1 MTVKK
6 TVAPPT
12 LKKAP
17 GAPKKVV
24 LTKKTA
30 TVQKKPKAT
39 LRGKGAALKKKKET
53 RKMTIDCTHPVED
66 SIMDV
71 NNFVRIHFK
80 FDSFIFFVCILYNLY
95 LCIGKVP
102 PRTNEV

>member
-1 MTVKK
+1 LTGAVTIKK

-17 GAPKKVV
+17 GAPTKISLSKK
-24 LTKKTA
+24 A
-30 TVQKKPKAT
+30 NTVQKKPKAT

-66 SIMDV
+66 GIMDV
-71 NNFVRIHFK
+71 NNFVRQLLISATFLHVK
-80 FDSFIFFVCILYNLY
+80 
-95 LCIGKVP
+95 
-102 PRTNEV
+102 